1 MTLTTLTK
9 PSPSVDC
16 FNVTCFNFLMPKGK
30 FEILKSDNMFFLV
43 EKDLNPNEMFLSD
56 QSVIWNTW
64 YRPYKVL
71 NIISS
76 NND

>member
-43 EKDLNPNEMFLSD
+43 EKDLNANEMFF
-56 QSVIWNTW
+56 
-64 YRPYKVL
+64 K
-71 NIISS
+71 
-76 NND
+76 